1 MIYDFLVIGGGIA
14 GTSVAYELAAH
25 GSVVLL
31 ETETSVGYH
40 STGRSAAL
48 FTRNYGGAVVRKINT
63 ASEAFFKSPPTG
75 FCDTPL
81 LTPRGA
87 LSVSPPGEYES
98 LSPRLALSEPG
109 EEIIEVTPQEAL
121 NMAPFLRL
129 ERIDRAIYEANV
141 SDIDVASL
149 LLGYMKGAKARGAEV
164 HTNEQ
169 VIAMSRQQA
178 GHWKVDTPNS
188 SFYASIV
195 INAAGAW
202 ADQVGNLAGARPIGL
217 IPKRRSA
224 IIVEAPSGI
233 EVSSLPC
240 VDFISGAY
248 IKPEAGHLMV
258 SPGDATPD
266 NPKDVR
272 PTEIDIA
279 VLVDWLETETQI
291 NVNRLQHSWAG
302 LRSFVADET
311 PVMGFDPEVSGFFWL
326 AGFGGFGIMM
336 APTLA
341 MESASICISGKTSS
355 RFTSLGLNE
364 TQLAP
369 HRLYINESNE

>member
-14 GTSVAYELAAH
+14 GTSAAYELAAH

-48 FTRNYGGAVVRKINT
+48 FTRNYGGAVVRKINA
-63 ASEAFFKSPPTG
+63 ASEAFFRSPPAG
-75 FCDTPL
+75 FCDTSL

-87 LSVSPPGEYES
+87 LSVTPPGKEES
-98 LSPRLALSEPG
+98 LSPVLALSEPG
-109 EEIIEVTPQEAL
+109 EEVIEITSQEAL
-121 NMAPFLRL
+121 DMAPFLRL
-129 ERIDRAIYEANV
+129 ERIGRAVYEANV

-149 LLGYMKGAKARGAEV
+149 LHGYNKGAKARGAEIL
-164 HTNEQ
+164 TNQQ
-169 VIAMSRQQA
+169 VTAITRQQDD
-178 GHWKVDTPNS
+178 HWRVDTQNS
-188 SFYASIV
+188 SFRAPII

-202 ADQVGNLAGARPIGL
+202 ADQVGKLAGARSIGL
-217 IPKRRSA
+217 IPKRRTA

-233 EVSSLPC
+233 EVSALPC
-240 VDFISGAY
+240 VDFTSGAY
-248 IKPEAGHLMV
+248 MKPEAGHLMV

-266 NPKDVR
+266 NAKDVR
-272 PTEIDIA
+272 PTEMDIA
-279 VLVDWLETETQI
+279 ILVDWLETETKI
-291 NVNRLQHSWAG
+291 KVNRLQHSWAG

-311 PVMGFDPEVSGFFWL
+311 PVLGFDPKVSGFFWL
-326 AGFGGFGIMM
+326 AGQGGFGIMM

-355 RFTSLGLNE
+355 RFTSSGLVE
-364 TQLAP
+364 THLAP
-369 HRLYINESNE
+369 HRLYINKRGE